1 MRIKIQIPNKI
12 YIWLK
17 NEIKKI
23 NLAKEPKKKKK
34 QENKDPKWHK
44 K

>member
-34 QENKDPKWHK
+34 ENKDPKWHK

>member
-23 NLAKEPKKKKK
+23 NLAKEPKKKKTR
-34 QENKDPKWHK
+34 E
-44 K
+44 